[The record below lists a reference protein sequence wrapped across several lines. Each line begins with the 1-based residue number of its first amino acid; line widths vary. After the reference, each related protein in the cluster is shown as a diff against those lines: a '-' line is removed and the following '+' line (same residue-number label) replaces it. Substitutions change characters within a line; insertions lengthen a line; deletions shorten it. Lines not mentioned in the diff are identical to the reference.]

1 MEPFTLQQ
9 SWNLQCF
16 VPQLLPSCICPF
28 FRACISWRDPLASF
42 PDVNPILDFAYAKHA
57 LSTVTRKKKG
67 GTTLFY
73 MEFLYQK
80 MILKSSLSEKI
91 WHMSPVLSALLGI
104 FVSVSLTRLFS
115 NFVIW
120 KTATE
125 HIVTTILQIR
135 LEQTYQI
142 QEQEGL
148 SSVPSGKLGLRESS
162 TSNLT
167 RVKMQQPL
175 PLYKMTSEEL
185 FFSHCTHV
193 HAPFPSPHMCN
204 FKCLSLLPNTSLLSS
219 WYQFSKD
226 WRLTLTK
233 PSLLY

>member
-1 MEPFTLQQ
+1 M
-9 SWNLQCF
+9 S
-16 VPQLLPSCICPF
+16 
-28 FRACISWRDPLASF
+28 
-42 PDVNPILDFAYAKHA
+42 
-57 LSTVTRKKKG
+57 
-67 GTTLFY
+67 
-73 MEFLYQK
+73 
-80 MILKSSLSEKI
+80 LKSSLSEKI

-135 LEQTYQI
+135 LEETYQI

-148 SSVPSGKLGLRESS
+148 SSVPSGKLGLRESL

-193 HAPFPSPHMCN
+193 HALFPSPNMWISNAKVCCPTHHCWAAGIN
-204 FKCLSLLPNTSLLSS
+204 SQKTGGWRWPNPLFYINL
-219 WYQFSKD
+219 
-226 WRLTLTK
+226 WRLTCSCNWASGQLIMSSQLTTHYIQQ
-233 PSLLY
+233 LETAFRTWRRM